1 MLTFRQLIAAG
12 TGVIIALSNMQP
24 GASQTAPT
32 SPAGSPAG
40 APPPAGKDFQPA
52 QSAPSAPPSPA
63 AADTLPSID
72 KQPAGGSG
80 SQTQREAVPP
90 FPPQTPS
97 PKPADKLQETPAPGY
112 LNPSPNPLQF
122 PTQPQEVQIQGTQP
136 ITLRQALE
144 LARRNNRDFQVA
156 YLQVERA
163 RAALREAVAAEYPS
177 LNLASDLTRT
187 DSAQGRLQNLNTP
200 EGLDQRDTVS
210 RTLNGQLELSYDV
223 YTSGRRSATIRAA
236 EKQVRLNQLELER
249 IDEQLRL
256 DVSNA
261 YYDLQQADEQVRI
274 SESSVRNAQQ
284 SLKDAESLERAG
296 VGTRFDV
303 LRSQVQLAN
312 EQQNL
317 TQGRG
322 DQRIRRRRL
331 AQLLSLSQSVD
342 LSAADP
348 VEVAGFWNLSLEDS
362 IVQAFKNR
370 SELEQQLVQR
380 EVSDAQRQAALANTG
395 PQVSVFGRYDLVN
408 DLNDEVG
415 FAGGYAVG
423 ARLRWNLFDGGA
435 ARARATQ
442 EERNKDIAETQFAS
456 QRNQVRFDVEQAYY
470 NLRAN
475 FENIQTASVE
485 VRQST
490 EALRLARLRFQAGVG
505 TQSDVISAENELS
518 RSEGNRVQAILGYN
532 RALAAMQRAVSNI
545 AAGQLTIA
553 P

>member
-1 MLTFRQLIAAG
+1 
-12 TGVIIALSNMQP
+12 VE
-24 GASQTAPT
+24 
-32 SPAGSPAG
+32 
-40 APPPAGKDFQPA
+40 
-52 QSAPSAPPSPA
+52 
-63 AADTLPSID
+63 TLPRID
-72 KQPAGGSG
+72 KQPAGDSG
-80 SQTQREAVPP
+80 SLPQRQAAPP
-90 FPPQTPS
+90 APAPNPS
-97 PKPADKLQETPAPGY
+97 AKPADKLQETPAPSY

-122 PTQPQEVQIQGTQP
+122 PTQPQEVQIRGTQP
-136 ITLRQALE
+136 ITLKQALE

-156 YLQVERA
+156 LLQVERS

-177 LNLASDLTRT
+177 LNLASDVTRT
-187 DSAQGRLQNLNTP
+187 DSANARLGNVIAP
-200 EGLDQRDTVS
+200 EGVPENDTVS
-210 RTLNGQLELSYDV
+210 RSLTGQLELSYDL

-256 DVSNA
+256 DVANA

-274 SESSVRNAQQ
+274 SESSVKNAQQ
-284 SLKDAESLERAG
+284 SLKDAEALEKAG

-303 LRSQVQLAN
+303 LRSQVQLSN
-312 EQQNL
+312 ELQNL
-317 TQGRG
+317 TRSQG
-322 DQRIRRRRL
+322 DQRIRRRQL

-348 VEVAGFWNLSLEDS
+348 VAIAGYWNDSLENS

-380 EVSDAQRQAALANTG
+380 EVSDAQRQAALASTG

-408 DLNDEVG
+408 NLDDSVG
-415 FAGGYAVG
+415 FAGGYALG
-423 ARLRWNLFDGGA
+423 ARLRWNLYDGGA

-442 EERNKDIAETQFAS
+442 EERNKEIAETQFAN
-456 QRNQVRFDVEQAYY
+456 QRNQVRFQVEQAYY
-470 NLRAN
+470 NLDAN
-475 FENIQTASVE
+475 LKNIQTASVE
-485 VRQST
+485 VERST

-505 TQSDVISAENELS
+505 TQSDVISAENDLS
-518 RSEGNRVQAILGYN
+518 RSEGNRVQAILDYN

-545 AAGQLTIA
+545 AAGQLTVA